1 MRTRATVAA
10 LSGALALSALTVPAA
25 QAVDAPGARAAQAQL
40 SPFTANSPAKALADD
55 AQGDTKITNVTVN
68 GGKDIVVGTSLKKTY
83 TVSVTATDPAGIYDG
98 YAFLWHGTDL
108 KDGVD
113 GAMTPA
119 VDHGTCKTVNATTA
133 TCSVTLVADPKST
146 VYGNILAGRWHVFAS
161 AVGKDGDYVTKDT
174 YKSSW
179 VKRASRLTTNASPEP
194 VAKGKTVTVTGALTR
209 ANWDTDTYAGYT
221 QQPVQLQFR
230 KTGAGSYSTVKT
242 VTSDSHGNLK
252 TTVKATADGTW
263 RYTFAGTSTT
273 PSVTSTGDF
282 LDVK

>member
-25 QAVDAPGARAAQAQL
+25 QAADAPGARAAKAQL
-40 SPFTANSPAKALADD
+40 SPFVAKSPAKAEADK

-108 KDGVD
+108 KNGVD
-113 GAMTPA
+113 GAMTPG
-119 VDHGTCKTVNATTA
+119 VDHGTCKSVNATTS
-133 TCSVTLVADPKST
+133 TCSVTLVADPKTT

-161 AVGKDGDYVTKDT
+161 AVGKDGDSSIKDS

-179 VKRASRLTTNASPEP
+179 VKRAAQLTTNAAPEP
-194 VAKGKTVTVTGALTR
+194 VAKGKTVTVTGALKR
-209 ANWDTDTYAGYT
+209 ANWDTDKYAGYT

-230 KTGAGSYSTVKT
+230 KKGAAAYSTVKT
-242 VTSDSHGNLK
+242 VRSDSRGNLK
-252 TTVKATADGTW
+252 TTVKASVDGSW
-263 RYTFAGTSTT
+263 RYAFAGTSTT
-273 PSVTSTGDF
+273 SSANATSDF

>member
-10 LSGALALSALTVPAA
+10 LSGALALTALTVPTA
-25 QAVDAPGARAAQAQL
+25 QAADAPGARAAAARI
-40 SPFTANSPAKALADD
+40 SSFAAKAPAKVSANDGR
-55 AQGDTKITNVTVN
+55 GDTRITNVTVN

-108 KDGVD
+108 KNGVD
-113 GAMTPA
+113 GAMTPSA
-119 VDHGTCKTVNATTA
+119 KHGTCKAVNATTA

-161 AVGKDGDYVTKDT
+161 AVGKDGDYITKDT

-179 VKRASRLTTNASPEP
+179 VKRASQLTTNAAPEP

-209 ANWDTDTYAGYT
+209 ANWDTHAYAGYT
-221 QQPVQLQFR
+221 QQSVQLQFR
-230 KTGAGSYSTVKT
+230 KKGAAGYSTVKT
-242 VTSDSHGNLK
+242 VTSDSRGNLK
-252 TTVKATADGTW
+252 ATVKASADGSW
-263 RYTFAGTSTT
+263 RYAFAGTSTT
-273 PSVTSTGDF
+273 ATATSTGDF

>member
-25 QAVDAPGARAAQAQL
+25 QAVDAPGARAARAQL
-40 SPFTANSPAKALADD
+40 SSFAPEASTKVVADD
-55 AQGDTKITNVTVN
+55 GRGDTKISNVTVN

-108 KDGVD
+108 KNGVD
-113 GAMTPA
+113 GAMTPN
-119 VDHGTCKTVNATTA
+119 VDHGTCKSVNSTTA

-161 AVGKDGDYVTKDT
+161 AVGKDGDYITKDT

-179 VKRASRLTTNASPEP
+179 VKRASRLTTNAAPEP
-194 VAKGKTVTVTGALTR
+194 VAKGRTVTVTGALTR
-209 ANWDTDTYAGYT
+209 ANWDTDSYAGYT
-221 QQPVQLQFR
+221 QQSVRLQFR
-230 KTGAGSYSTVKT
+230 KKGAGSYSTVKT
-242 VTSDSHGNLK
+242 VRSDSRGNLR
-252 TTVKATADGTW
+252 TTVKASSDGSW
-263 RYTFAGTSTT
+263 RYVFAGTSTAS
-273 PSVTSTGDF
+273 SVTSTSDF

>member
-25 QAVDAPGARAAQAQL
+25 QAADAPGARAAKAQL
-40 SPFTANSPAKALADD
+40 APFTAKSPAKAMADG

-113 GAMTPA
+113 GAMTPG

-133 TCSVTLVADPKST
+133 SCSVTLVADPKST

-179 VKRASRLTTNASPEP
+179 VKRASRLTANASPEP

-230 KTGAGSYSTVKT
+230 KTGASAYSTVKT

-252 TTVKATADGTW
+252 TTVQASADGTW

>member
-25 QAVDAPGARAAQAQL
+25 QAVDAPGARAAKAQL
-40 SPFTANSPAKALADD
+40 SPFTATSPAKAMADD

-68 GGKDIVVGTSLKKTY
+68 GGKDIIVGTSLKKTY

-119 VDHGTCKTVNATTA
+119 VDHGTCETVNATTS

-194 VAKGKTVTVTGALTR
+194 VAKGKTITVTGALTR

-221 QQPVQLQFR
+221 QQSVQLQFR
-230 KTGAGSYSTVKT
+230 KTGASSYSTVKT
-242 VTSDSHGNLK
+242 VTSDGHGNLK

>member
-10 LSGALALSALTVPAA
+10 LSGALALTALTVPAA
-25 QAVDAPGARAAQAQL
+25 QAADAPGARAATARL
-40 SPFTANSPAKALADD
+40 SSFAAKAPANVAANDSR
-55 AQGDTKITNVTVN
+55 GDTRITNVTVN

-108 KDGVD
+108 KNGVD
-113 GAMTPA
+113 GAMTPSA
-119 VDHGTCKTVNATTA
+119 KHGTCKRVNATTA

-161 AVGKDGDYVTKDT
+161 AVGKDGDYVTKDS

-179 VKRASRLTTNASPEP
+179 VKRASQLTTNAAPEP

-209 ANWDTDTYAGYT
+209 ANWDTHAYAGYT

-230 KTGAGSYSTVKT
+230 KKGAAGYSTVKT
-242 VTSDSHGNLK
+242 VTSDGRGNLK
-252 TTVKATADGTW
+252 TTVKASADGSW
-263 RYTFAGTSTT
+263 RYAFAGTSTT
-273 PSVTSTGDF
+273 STATSTGDF

>member
-1 MRTRATVAA
+1 MRIRATVAA

-25 QAVDAPGARAAQAQL
+25 QAVDAPGARAAKAQL
-40 SPFTANSPAKALADD
+40 SPFLAKSPAKAMADD
-55 AQGDTKITNVTVN
+55 AQGDTEITNVTVN

-83 TVSVTATDPAGIYDG
+83 TVSVTATDPAGIFDG

-113 GAMTPA
+113 GAMTPG

-146 VYGNILAGRWHVFAS
+146 VYGNILAGRWRVFAS
-161 AVGKDGDYVTKDT
+161 AVGKDGDFVTKDT

-179 VKRASRLTTNASPEP
+179 VKRAARLTTNASPEP

-230 KTGAGSYSTVKT
+230 KTGASSYSTVKT
-242 VTSDSHGNLK
+242 VTSDSRGNLK
-252 TTVKATADGTW
+252 TTVKASADGTW

-273 PSVTSTGDF
+273 SSVTSTGDF